1 MAAVKGET
9 VRISELSD
17 RTGVPVAT
25 IKYYL
30 REGLLPEGDK
40 RTPRLT
46 DYDDRHV
53 RRLELLRIL
62 RDVGDVPV
70 DGLRRLVAATEARGA
85 TVHDLFAVAADALAP
100 TPPSTGTALAET
112 RAVADAM
119 IEQAGWHH
127 VREDSV
133 DRDNLAATL
142 ELVRRFHTHPPDP
155 GEITPYV
162 ALADQIARHEIGNLD
177 DAKDRIGLLEEMI
190 VGQVV
195 FATVLMTLRRLA
207 EEHHSFIRFGEDRR
221 D

>member
-1 MAAVKGET
+1 M
-9 VRISELSD
+9 RISELSE
-17 RTGVPVAT
+17 RTGVPVPT

-46 DYDDRHV
+46 EYDDRHA

-70 DGLRRLVAATEARGA
+70 DGLKRMVAATETRG
-85 TVHDLFAVAADALAP
+85 TVHELFAVAADALAP
-100 TPPSTGTALAET
+100 TPPAPAPGAE
-112 RAVADAM
+112 RAQSRAMADA
-119 IEQAGWHH
+119 IIRQAGWDR
-127 VREDSV
+127 VRDDSV

-142 ELVRRFHTHPPDP
+142 ELVAAFDTHPRDP
-155 GEITPYV
+155 AEIAPYV
-162 ALADQIARHEIGNLD
+162 ALADQLARHEIANLD
-177 DAKDRIGLLEEMI
+177 DRKDRVGLLEEMI

-195 FATVLMTLRRLA
+195 FATVLTTLRRLA
-207 EEHHSFIRFGEDRR
+207 EEHHSHERFGEDRR

>member
-1 MAAVKGET
+1 
-9 VRISELSD
+9 VRISELSE
-17 RTGVPVAT
+17 RTGVPVPT

-46 DYDDRHV
+46 EYDDRHV
-53 RRLELLRIL
+53 RRLGLLRIL

-70 DGLRRLVAATEARGA
+70 EGLKRLVAATETRG

-100 TPPSTGTALAET
+100 TPPAPGPGRAET
-112 RAVADAM
+112 RAMADA
-119 IEQAGWHH
+119 IIAQAGWDR

-142 ELVRRFHTHPPDP
+142 EMVGSFDTHPRDP
-155 GEITPYV
+155 AEIAPYL
-162 ALADQIARHEIGNLD
+162 AMADQLARHEIGNLD
-177 DAKDRIGLLEEMI
+177 DSKDRVGLLEEMI

-195 FATVLMTLRRLA
+195 FATVLTTLRRLA
-207 EEHHSFIRFGEDRR
+207 EEHHSHERFGEDQR

>member
-1 MAAVKGET
+1 M
-9 VRISELSD
+9 SELSE
-17 RTGVPVAT
+17 RTGVSVAT

-46 DYDDRHV
+46 DYGEQHV

-62 RDVGDVPV
+62 RDAGDVPV
-70 DGLRRLVAATEARGA
+70 EGLRRLVAATETQG

-100 TPPSTGTALAET
+100 TPPPASVEPA
-112 RAVADAM
+112 RAQAREIADA
-119 IEQAGWHH
+119 IIDHAGWDR
-127 VREDSV
+127 VRPDSV

-142 ELVRRFHTHPPDP
+142 ELMASFDTHPRDP
-155 GEITPYV
+155 GEIAPYV
-162 ALADQIARHEIGNLD
+162 AAADRIARYEVGHLD
-177 DAKDRIGLLEEMI
+177 GTKDRVGLLEEMI

-195 FATVLMTLRRLA
+195 FGTVLTTLRRLA
-207 EEHHSFIRFGEDRR
+207 EEHHSHERFGEDRR

>member
-1 MAAVKGET
+1 MP
-9 VRISELSD
+9 
-17 RTGVPVAT
+17 VPT

-30 REGLLPEGDK
+30 REGLLPDGDK

-46 DYDDRHV
+46 DYDERHV

-62 RDVGDVPV
+62 REVGDVPV
-70 DGLRRLVAATEARGA
+70 DGLRRLVAAIEMPG

-100 TPPSTGTALAET
+100 APPPPSSARAAT
-112 RAVADAM
+112 RDAADA
-119 IEQAGWHH
+119 IIREAGWHH

-142 ELVRRFHTHPPDP
+142 ELIGAYDTHPRDP
-155 GEITPYV
+155 GGIAPYV
-162 ALADQIARHEIGNLD
+162 AIAEQIARHELEHLD
-177 DAKDRIGLLEEMI
+177 DTKDRVGLLEEMI

-195 FATVLMTLRRLA
+195 FASVITTLRRLA
-207 EEHHSFIRFGEDRR
+207 EEHHSFVRFSEDRR

>member
-1 MAAVKGET
+1 M
-9 VRISELSD
+9 RISELSEQ
-17 RTGVPVAT
+17 TGVPVPT

-46 DYDDRHV
+46 EYDDRHV

-70 DGLRRLVAATEARGA
+70 DGLKRLVAATESRGT
-85 TVHDLFAVAADALAP
+85 TVHELFAVAADALAP
-100 TPPSTGTALAET
+100 TPPPPGPARAAT
-112 RAVADAM
+112 REIADGI

-127 VREDSV
+127 VRADSV

-142 ELVRRFHTHPPDP
+142 ELISAFDTHPRDP
-155 GEITPYV
+155 GEIAPYV
-162 ALADQIARHEIGNLD
+162 VTADQIARYELGHLD

-195 FATVLMTLRRLA
+195 FATVLATLRRLA
-207 EEHHSFIRFGEDRR
+207 EEHHAYLRFGKDRR